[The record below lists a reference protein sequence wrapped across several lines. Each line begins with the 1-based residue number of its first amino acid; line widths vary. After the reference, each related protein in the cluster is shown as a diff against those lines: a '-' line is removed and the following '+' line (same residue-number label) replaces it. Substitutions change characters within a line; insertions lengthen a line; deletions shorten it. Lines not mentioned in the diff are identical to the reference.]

1 MVRKI
6 GWSVTWLLIAIA
18 GFFIFFIRQNGA
30 QLNPVVAQAATMK
43 PGSLTFSVAVTQTDA
58 VSPTTSVSQTASVS
72 ETATV
77 SETPTVSE
85 TATVSP
91 TPAATETATVS
102 QTEATSTP
110 AAESVTVS
118 TKQPVGAVGVVDLIT
133 KHQVVMDASGK
144 VSEVKV
150 EVGDKVAAGDLLV
163 ALDTTDLQAAVKKAE
178 MSLETARLKFEDLS
192 KGPEASDIALAEA
205 KLEQAQQALT
215 KTMEGPTDDE
225 LKAAESSSTAAW
237 AAYNDLKSG
246 PTAAKKIQ
254 AQASLKAAEL
264 TLQQA
269 QRAYDKISW
278 QPDAG
283 TSSEGAALQ
292 QATIDYE
299 SAKAAYDDLIKPA
312 TTADL
317 QSALSAA
324 YKAQDDLAQL
334 KKQPLASDVNEAKA
348 NVAVAQATLDKTK
361 EGATKVDLR
370 TAEIAVESA
379 LIDLEQARKDL
390 NNAQLKAPIA
400 GTVLAVNLE
409 PGQVTKGGDVAIVM
423 ADTNKIKLVVNVEQ
437 KDISKVKVGQGA
449 GISVYALPGKTY
461 KGVVEKIA
469 PVSSD
474 DKSFV
479 GFPVTLRFTD
489 SDLSAIIPGMT
500 ASATFSEAASQ

>member
-6 GWSVTWLLIAIA
+6 GWSVTWLLIAIV

-30 QLNPVVAQAATMK
+30 QLNPVIAQAATMK
-43 PGSLTFSVAVTQTDA
+43 PGSLTVSFAVTQTDA
-58 VSPTTSVSQTASVS
+58 VSQTASVS
-72 ETATV
+72 ETAAV
-77 SETPTVSE
+77 SQTAAVTPTAAANE
-85 TATVSP
+85 T
-91 TPAATETATVS
+91 TPVS

-110 AAESVTVS
+110 TAEAATPPA
-118 TKQPVGAVGVVDLIT
+118 KQPVGAVGVVDLIT

-178 MSLETARLKFEDLS
+178 MNLETARLKFEDLS

-205 KLEQAQQALT
+205 KLGQAQQALT
-215 KTMEGPTDDE
+215 KTMEGPTTDE
-225 LKAAESSSTAAW
+225 IKAAESNSTAAW
-237 AAYNDLKSG
+237 AAYNDLKNG
-246 PTAAKKIQ
+246 PTASKKIQ

-283 TSSEGAALQ
+283 TSAEGAALQ
-292 QATIDYE
+292 KATIDYE
-299 SAKAAYDDLIKPA
+299 SAKAAYDDLIKPP

-317 QSALSAA
+317 QSALSTA

-334 KKQPLASDVNEAKA
+334 KEKPTAADVNEAKA

-361 EGATKVDLR
+361 EGPTKVELR

-379 LIDLEQARKDL
+379 LIDLDQARKDL

-409 PGQVTKGGDVAIVM
+409 PGQVAKGGDVAVVM

-437 KDISKVKVGQGA
+437 KDISRVKVGQSA
-449 GISVYALPGKTY
+449 EISVYALPGKTY